1 MTRLGSRLLLPSSLL
16 LLSVAG
22 SARAEPFHAQ
32 TLPLGQRAIGMG
44 GAFTALATDP
54 SATYYNPAGIVTGG
68 ASALSASLTLTA
80 FDRSSVEGG
89 FRTARGHSTLDH
101 NAAAS
106 LPVFVSALTQLGR
119 RDEEGLRRHAI
130 ALSTFT
136 VNQRRLS
143 FDVEVR
149 GPAAAGDQLEALSV
163 ENADRTVWHA
173 VSYAFRYT
181 KQLSMGV
188 SGVLSIQRARYNEER
203 IGATLETLN
212 GDGSFGSQAA
222 TWTSNR
228 VSLGVKTLLAR
239 FGVLYRVDERLRLG
253 LMFQP
258 PSTHVRGEA
267 KVRERVLDT
276 QLAGVPPSSTFLN
289 TSQTVA
295 ARGPLPWELRLG
307 AAYALRSWLLLSVDT
322 SLYGRTGTPR
332 HPVVAVAPRKPDAK
346 TGAAAETGSFYAERW
361 YRTMSGNLALGA
373 EAMLRES
380 IAVRAGL
387 YTDLSSAPSIP
398 RVTSLYQMPDVHR
411 VGGTF
416 SIGLVNDGYD
426 ISIGAIGVFGRGRGL
441 SYDVDAS
448 EGGPSY
454 QRTHVTDRMF
464 LVFLNGVRSAVKA
477 LAKKTDEK
485 LREMLAPASGPA
497 VEPVPKL
504 EPPKLEA
511 KPGAKRKPEPKL
523 EIDPEV
529 RPRR

>member
-1 MTRLGSRLLLPSSLL
+1 MTRLGSHVPLLSSLML
-16 LLSVAG
+16 LCAAAR
-22 SARAEPFHAQ
+22 ARAEPFHAQ

-44 GAFTALATDP
+44 GAFTAISNDP

-80 FDRSSVEGG
+80 FDRSSVASG
-89 FRTARGHSTLDH
+89 FRTANGRSTLDH

-119 RDEEGLRRHAI
+119 RDAEGLRRHAI

-136 VNQRRLS
+136 VNQRRLG

-149 GPAAAGDQLEALSV
+149 SGGPGGDQLETLSIG
-163 ENADRTVWHA
+163 NADRTIWHA
-173 VSYAFRYT
+173 LSYAFRYS
-181 KQLSMGV
+181 KQLALGV
-188 SGVLSIQRARYNEER
+188 SGVLSIQRQRYDEER
-203 IGATLETLN
+203 IGATLEALN
-212 GDGSFGSQAA
+212 PDGSFANQAA

-228 VSLGVKTLLAR
+228 VSLSVKTLLAR

-258 PSTHVRGEA
+258 PSIHVRGEA
-267 KVRERVLDT
+267 KVRERVLDA
-276 QLAGVPPSSTFLN
+276 QLAGVPPSSTLFN
-289 TSQTVA
+289 TSQTVG

-307 AAYALRSWLLLSVDT
+307 AAYALRSWLLLSIDT
-322 SLYGRTGTPR
+322 SLYGRTGTR
-332 HPVVAVAPRKPDAK
+332 LHPVIAVAPRRPDAN
-346 TGAAAETGSFYAERW
+346 TGAVADPGTFYAERW
-361 YRTMSGNLALGA
+361 YRTMNGNVALGA

-387 YTDLSSAPSIP
+387 YTDLSSAPPIP
-398 RVTSLYQMPDVHR
+398 RVTSMYQMPDVHR
-411 VGGTF
+411 VGGAF

-426 ISIGAIGVFGRGRGL
+426 ISIGAIGVFGRGQGL
-441 SYDVDAS
+441 SYNTDVG
-448 EGGPSY
+448 EGGPMY

-485 LREMLAPASGPA
+485 LREMLAPAQEVPN
-497 VEPVPKL
+497 EPPKL
-504 EPPKLEA
+504 EPPKLEP
-511 KPGAKRKPEPKL
+511 KPGRTKRTPARDLQLAPEPQS
-523 EIDPEV
+523 
-529 RPRR
+529 PR

>member
-1 MTRLGSRLLLPSSLL
+1 MRPGSRVPLLSSLL
-16 LLSVAG
+16 LLSITA

-80 FDRSSVEGG
+80 FDRSSVASGY
-89 FRTARGHSTLDH
+89 RTENGRSSLDH

-119 RDEEGLRRHAI
+119 RDAQGLRRHAI

-149 GPAAAGDQLEALSV
+149 NPSPAGDQLEALSID
-163 ENADRTVWHA
+163 NADRTIWHGL
-173 VSYAFRYT
+173 SYAFRYS
-181 KQLSMGV
+181 KKLSIGV
-188 SGVLSIQRARYNEER
+188 SGVLSIQRARYDEER
-203 IGATLETLN
+203 IGAALETLN
-212 GDGSFGSQAA
+212 LDGSFGSQAA
-222 TWTSNR
+222 HWTGNR
-228 VSLGVKTLLAR
+228 VSVSVKTLLAR
-239 FGVLYRVDERLRLG
+239 IGVLYRVDERLRLG

-258 PSTHVRGEA
+258 PSMHVRGEA
-267 KVRERVLDT
+267 RVRERILDT
-276 QLAGVPPSSTFLN
+276 QLAAVPPSSTFFN
-289 TSQTVA
+289 ASQAVA

-307 AAYALRSWLLLSVDT
+307 AAYALKSWLLLSIDT

-332 HPVVAVAPRKPDAK
+332 HPVVAVAPRKPDER
-346 TGAAAETGSFYAERW
+346 TGAVADTGSFYAERW
-361 YRTMSGNLALGA
+361 YRTMNGNVALGV

-387 YTDLSSAPSIP
+387 YTDLSSAPPIP
-398 RVTSLYQMPDVHR
+398 RVTSVYQMPDVHR
-411 VGGTF
+411 VGGTC
-416 SIGLVNDGYD
+416 SVGLVNDGYD
-426 ISIGAIGVFGRGRGL
+426 ISIGAIGVFGRGQGL
-441 SYDVDAS
+441 SYNTDTG
-448 EGGPSY
+448 EGGPMY

-485 LREMLAPASGPA
+485 LREMLAPAPA
-497 VEPVPKL
+497 VDPEPKL
-504 EPPKLEA
+504 EPPNLDPTPDP
-511 KPGAKRKPEPKL
+511 KPKPKL
-523 EIDPEV
+523 RIEPEV
-529 RPRR
+529 APRR